1 MRTNIDID
9 DELLKNA
16 MKTGD
21 FKTKRELVETGLRYI
36 IMLSKQKNIRKLK
49 GEINWS
55 ENLDKMRTDK

>member
-21 FKTKRELVETGLRYI
+21 FKSKRELVETGLRYI
-36 IMLSKQKNIRKLK
+36 ILLNKQKNIKKLK
-49 GEINWS
+49 GKITWTGDLNDLR
-55 ENLDKMRTDK
+55 NDQ